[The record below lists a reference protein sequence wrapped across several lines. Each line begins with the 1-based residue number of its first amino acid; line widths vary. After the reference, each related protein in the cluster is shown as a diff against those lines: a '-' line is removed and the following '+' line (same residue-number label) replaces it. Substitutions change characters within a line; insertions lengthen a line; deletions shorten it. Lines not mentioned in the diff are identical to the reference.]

1 MTVVAALLLSP
12 PQSLGDSPKGVYLS
26 HRSVQGVSK
35 RVLAAR
41 LPLNRCVV
49 LRVPVLPPYG
59 CLRVR
64 VWPVLSRRRFN
75 QLSAFSLLGFQLPLA
90 S

>member
-12 PQSLGDSPKGVYLS
+12 PQSLGDSPQGVHLA
-26 HRSVQGVSK
+26 HRSVQGRK
-35 RVLAAR
+35 RVLAAW
-41 LPLNRCVV
+41 LPLNRCVD

-64 VWPVLSRRRFN
+64 VWPVLSRRRFK
-75 QLSAFSLLGFQLPLA
+75 QIFGV
-90 S
+90 